1 VSKNRVNTSAKEI
14 EQVLGM
20 YFKMGLAEMPAIR
33 KYWEKETRYPPVTE
47 VMSRNRFQVLHS
59 LIHFV
64 DNETVSEETKKD
76 RLWKIRPFL
85 DMFRARCLQ
94 TTPAEHQSI
103 HEIMVPY
110 KGKFGNI
117 WQYVRGKPH
126 PWGSKVWARCSVHG
140 LLHDLSGKWWR

>member
-1 VSKNRVNTSAKEI
+1 MSKNRVNTSAKEI

-117 WQYVRGKPH
+117 WQYVRGT
-126 PWGSKVWARCSVHG
+126 SMG
-140 LLHDLSGKWWR
+140 LQSMG